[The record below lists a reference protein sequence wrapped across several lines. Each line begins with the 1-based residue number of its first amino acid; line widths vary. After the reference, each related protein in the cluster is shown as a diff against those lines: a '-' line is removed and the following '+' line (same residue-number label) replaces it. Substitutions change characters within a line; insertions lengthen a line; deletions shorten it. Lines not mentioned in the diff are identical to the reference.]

1 MLKRM
6 VTGLAAGAYVAAM
19 VLLGRTALMVNVVLL
34 LIIGTHE
41 ILSSLSAGGFRPV
54 KWVYYPYVLLLLP
67 AYLWLG
73 EKGLLILLI
82 AGTMAAMAAAALR
95 HEPDPGEMLAALLP
109 AFYPAIPIMAM
120 CMVMN
125 NDLAHWRLYVW
136 LMFALSVGS
145 DGFALFFGRA
155 FGRHKLIPKV
165 SPNKTVEGA
174 VGGVMG
180 SLFSALVVYCVSLYF
195 RDGISVW
202 TFLGLGLAGSLAT
215 QVGDIVASYIKRF
228 CKVKDFGTMFPGH
241 GGLLDRLDGIL
252 YNAVALCIYTMLLG
266 V

>member
-1 MLKRM
+1 MLKRT
-6 VTGLAAGAYVAAM
+6 VTGLVAGAYVVAM
-19 VLLGRTALMVNVVLL
+19 VLLGKTALLINVVLL
-34 LIIGTHE
+34 LLIGTHE
-41 ILSSLSAGGFRPV
+41 MLSSLSAGGFRPV
-54 KWVYYPYVLLLLP
+54 KWVYYPYVLLLVP

-82 AGTMAAMAAAALR
+82 AGAMAAMAAAALR
-95 HEPDPGEMLAALLP
+95 HEPDPGELMAALLP

-120 CMVMN
+120 CIVMN
-125 NDLAHWRLYVW
+125 NTLDHWRLYVW

-174 VGGVMG
+174 VGGVVG
-180 SLFSALVVYCVSLYF
+180 ALFSALIIYLVSLYYH
-195 RDGISVW
+195 DGVSVW
-202 TFLGLGLAGSLAT
+202 TFFMLGLVGSVVT

-228 CKVKDFGTMFPGH
+228 CKVKDFGKIFPGH
-241 GGLLDRLDGIL
+241 GGLLDRLDGIM
-252 YNAVALCIYTMLLG
+252 YNAVALCIYTMLLSI
-266 V
+266 